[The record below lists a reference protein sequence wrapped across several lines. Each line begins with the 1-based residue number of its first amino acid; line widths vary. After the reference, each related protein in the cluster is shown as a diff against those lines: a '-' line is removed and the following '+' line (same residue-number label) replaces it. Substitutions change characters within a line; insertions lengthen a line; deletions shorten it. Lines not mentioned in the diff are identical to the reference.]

1 MEIKIYQPYL
11 QYETRFFLKKERDL
25 NEIESLILLAIKF
38 SGNEKS
44 KNLIDFLSEKF
55 NLDKNKWQDFI
66 IEILECSQKT
76 GEINKKEEI
85 GWKDLLVDEIEFNP
99 IVSKN
104 LEYSNFKGLESQ
116 EIVKDKTIYVG
127 LWNRND
133 LRELIDP
140 KKGKTIND
148 NAEQLIKIAKSHNNE
163 GIINECGEKLLNE
176 HNAIFFRKEFLN
188 KEKIDQYNNILFF
201 PTQTFDFEIKGNRI
215 VNNDKLFSDLL
226 ESYQKNHI
234 DYFLKSQLEEYFST
248 KVTLDEVERM
258 NESDN
263 LNQEYQRIEDFN
275 LYQQILETRTVF
287 KRSFNSDP
295 IGSNLNFF
303 FYKNDFIIL
312 KQKIEELTLKTS
324 NIKVN
329 ITFLYYKKTKI
340 NIKNFVEFNI
350 ENKDLLKIWE
360 QINEQNLKTE
370 FKTELLNNVIRFFAI
385 SQNNKQWVIQNIN
398 DSNNIDKDWLFST
411 SVSYD
416 DFKNMF
422 LQPNNKNLLEVVKN
436 HDSVLDFDD
445 PHFVNSK
452 KVNWLYEQFKVEF
465 QDLNISSKQLDIY
478 DSIINFKYDQ
488 NNLDSLRFFI
498 KKLKE
503 ETAKIKIKSLEV
515 KLRSKLNQL
524 KITED
529 ELIQKNKDTIIDQ
542 MLKILNE
549 ELKGGIDDY
558 LKELTELKNKE
569 NKVMLDYAK
578 ENKLVDQQTT
588 KKLEWLNKRRNQYAH
603 SKNEDIRNDLSKKD
617 LNILKQEYEEL
628 KRNISIIT
636 KEN

>member
-85 GWKDLLVDEIEFNP
+85 DWKDLLVGEIEFNP

-104 LEYSNFKGLESQ
+104 LEYSNFKGLEFQ
-116 EIVKDKTIYVG
+116 DIVKDKTIYVG

-176 HNAIFFRKEFLN
+176 YNAIFFRKEFLN
-188 KEKIDQYNNILFF
+188 KEEINQHKNILFF

-215 VNNDKLFSDLL
+215 INDDKLFSDLL

-248 KVTLDEVERM
+248 RVTLDEVERM

-275 LYQQILETRTVF
+275 LYQQMLEARTVF

-329 ITFLYYKKTKI
+329 IAFLHYKKTKI
-340 NIKNFVEFNI
+340 NIKNFVELNI

-398 DSNNIDKDWLFST
+398 DTNNIDKDWLFST
-411 SVSYD
+411 SVSYG

-422 LQPNNKNLLEVVKN
+422 LQPNNKNLFEVVKN
-436 HDSVLDFDD
+436 HDSVLNFDD
-445 PHFVNSK
+445 PHFVNSE
-452 KVNWLYEQFKVEF
+452 KVNWLYEHFKVEF

-478 DSIINFKYDQ
+478 DSIINSKYDQ
-488 NNLDSLRFFI
+488 NNLDSLQFFI
-498 KKLKE
+498 KKLE
-503 ETAKIKIKSLEV
+503 EEIAKIKIKSLEV
-515 KLRSKLNQL
+515 KLKPKLNQL

-542 MLKILNE
+542 MLKIFNE

-558 LKELTELKNKE
+558 LKELTGLKNKE

-578 ENKLVDQQTT
+578 EKKLVDPQTA
-588 KKLEWLNKRRNQYAH
+588 KRLERLNKRRNQYAH

-628 KRNISIIT
+628 KRNILIIT